1 MRRNLRIER
10 IWNALIV
17 SLSLEINHCR
27 SQEVETGKEELV
39 WMICGSVISDVLTAD
54 KAHLAQDASACA
66 VISLE

>member
-39 WMICGSVISDVLTAD
+39 WMICPKRSR
-54 KAHLAQDASACA
+54 A
-66 VISLE
+66 VRWNLFG